1 MCVREGGREAE
12 REIHRFILPCRPDTL
27 MDEEDLLKKAYDDY
41 EAGAYSPKLLKPAD
55 VDEVRTTI
63 HFIIFDIK
71 IPTLVSSKVD
81 PVFIHI
87 IAVILNIIIIM
98 HSHEII
104 VGDFRS
110 RTGSL

>member
-1 MCVREGGREAE
+1 MYVYVCEKG

-63 HFIIFDIK
+63 HF
-71 IPTLVSSKVD
+71 
-81 PVFIHI
+81 
-87 IAVILNIIIIM
+87 VISTKKFPFLY
-98 HSHEII
+98 H
-104 VGDFRS
+104 
-110 RTGSL
+110 LK